1 MEFCSIG
8 YLISATTRFLL
19 LSNRKNSRHFVFSR
33 ARSRIQLIVGVN
45 YRPRLPL
52 ETAQFTIMKV
62 FPPIRSASHTHTH
75 NMPDYIYDKKHS
87 NNNHQIFPLPAEKR
101 AKCKFSSLTQPR
113 RNPSVCAKIF
123 GGRANESLIGGAGR
137 RGGDI

>member
-19 LSNRKNSRHFVFSR
+19 LSNSKHSRHFVFSR

-62 FPPIRSASHTHTH
+62 LRPPRFAPRHTHTLTICPIIFMIR
-75 NMPDYIYDKKHS
+75 NTATTTTKYFLSPQKKGRNANFHPS
-87 NNNHQIFPLPAEKR
+87 PSLAGILRCAQKYSGAER
-101 AKCKFSSLTQPR
+101 T
-113 RNPSVCAKIF
+113 NP
-123 GGRANESLIGGAGR
+123 
-137 RGGDI
+137 